1 MFTSCPR
8 EMMLCTVHTIY
19 ILQTKWRGA
28 CVHVQ
33 SELIQYNSF
42 IKTILFFICWWIE
55 WSTDNRIEEA
65 ISVRYFIKVEAAG
78 WEKAE
83 RDGDE
88 VRDLNVRMYVKRG
101 AAQQQWSLAMERV
114 RVRVCRLHMKSRTVR
129 YKLPDIHSHHPADN
143 TFKQSNKSFNKN
155 YLVKTISRP
164 SLNPFLQYLR

>member
-101 AAQQQWSLAMERV
+101 AAQQQWRECEC
-114 RVRVCRLHMKSRTVR
+114 VCVDFTWNQEQLDTSYLTSTHITQ
-129 YKLPDIHSHHPADN
+129 LTTHSSKV
-143 TFKQSNKSFNKN
+143 TKVSTRIIWWKQSQDH
-155 YLVKTISRP
+155 P
-164 SLNPFLQYLR
+164 SILFFSI